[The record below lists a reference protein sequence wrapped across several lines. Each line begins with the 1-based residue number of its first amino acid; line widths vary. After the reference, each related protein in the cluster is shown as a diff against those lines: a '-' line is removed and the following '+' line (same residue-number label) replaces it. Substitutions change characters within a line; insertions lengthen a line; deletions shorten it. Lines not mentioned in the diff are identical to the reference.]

1 MPRKVLNS
9 KHTLYLFI
17 YLFGIL
23 LTAGTVPAMPTNVL
37 HGGDFEGLVS
47 PLGEWMISSST
58 AGQTYGIGL
67 VDIDGDGPL
76 TASNAFMTMAGGA
89 GGGGVTL
96 SQYVGLEAG
105 VSYYFGAQIAS
116 VTPAPNADGGTVTA
130 SIGIDSMLLA
140 SYDFGLVFTEPEY
153 ATLSGTFVPSTSGDY
168 LLSIEVAR
176 MFQVS
181 SASPT
186 VYMDNV
192 GLTYESTM
200 QAVPVP
206 SALVLGGIGI
216 LLVHRLRLGR
226 NNERPV
232 K

>member
-1 MPRKVLNS
+1 MQTEVNDT
-9 KHTLYLFI
+9 KHAPYLFMC
-17 YLFGIL
+17 LFGIL

-37 HGGDFEGLVS
+37 NSGDFESLVP

-58 AGQTYGIGL
+58 AGQTYGQAL
-67 VDIDGDGPL
+67 FDIDGIGPL
-76 TASNAFMTMAGGA
+76 GTSYAFMARVGET
-89 GGGGVTL
+89 GGGNVTL
-96 SQYVGLEAG
+96 SQLVSLDAG
-105 VSYYFGAQIAS
+105 VSYSFSAHIAS
-116 VTPAPNADGGTVTA
+116 ITPAPNADGSNVTT
-130 SIGIDSMLLA
+130 SIGVDSMLLA
-140 SYDFGLVFTEPEY
+140 SHDFGVIFTEPEY

-192 GLTYESTM
+192 ELSYENT
-200 QAVPVP
+200 AVVPVP
-206 SALVLGGIGI
+206 SALMLSGIGI
-216 LLVHRLRLGR
+216 FLVHRLRLGR
-226 NNERPV
+226 DKERPV